1 MTKPNMRR
9 EQNIS
14 SGSFVLSSWFE
25 EGELVCWSKG
35 WSPDVVQVMQ
45 ESY

>member
-1 MTKPNMRR
+1 M
-9 EQNIS
+9 S
-14 SGSFVLSSWFE
+14 SGSFILSSWFG

-35 WSPDVVQVMQ
+35 WSPDVVQVMH